1 MQLLNLQL
9 ILQLMKYTWQG
20 VLSFMCALAVGHV
33 NADQAVYQ
41 CGQELTNLP
50 KNPELCQKLQTSSPL
65 QIEGTKVQLASKTEP
80 ISKLKDGQT
89 DNRLSVQMNS
99 QEVHQRQA
107 QARTILEDERQKL
120 GIQYAELVRSYNLG
134 QPELL
139 EGETRTQKTYLQR
152 VASLKT
158 NLLRIERD
166 LQALH
171 RELARYAAPLASS
184 QVK

>member
-1 MQLLNLQL
+1 MSQ
-9 ILQLMKYTWQG
+9 
-20 VLSFMCALAVGHV
+20 
-33 NADQAVYQ
+33 
-41 CGQELTNLP
+41 
-50 KNPELCQKLQTSSPL
+50 
-65 QIEGTKVQLASKTEP
+65 
-80 ISKLKDGQT
+80 
-89 DNRLSVQMNS
+89 

-120 GIQYAELVRSYNLG
+120 GIQYAELVRNYNLG
-134 QPELL
+134 QPALFK
-139 EGETRTQKTYLQR
+139 GETRTQKAYLER

-171 RELARYAAPLASS
+171 RELARYVAPLASS

>member
-1 MQLLNLQL
+1 MQLLGLQN
-9 ILQLMKYTWQG
+9 MKYTLQVVG
-20 VLSFMCALAVGHV
+20 SFLCAVAVCHV

-50 KNPELCQKLQTSSPL
+50 KNPELCLRLDTSSPL
-65 QIEGTKVQLASKTEP
+65 QIEGTKVQLSAKTEP
-80 ISKLKDGQT
+80 ISKSKDGQVES
-89 DNRLSVQMNS
+89 RPPVQMS
-99 QEVHQRQA
+99 QQEAHQRQA

-120 GIQYAELVRSYNLG
+120 GIQYAELVRNYNLG
-134 QPELL
+134 QPALL
-139 EGETRTQKTYLQR
+139 EGETRTQKAYLER

-171 RELARYAAPLASS
+171 RELARYVAPLASS